1 MQKQNPLISVIIPV
15 YNAGNFLEYT
25 LEAIKNQTFKNFEVI
40 CVNDGSTDNS
50 QEILEKYAAKDKN
63 FRIFY
68 QNNQGGSASR
78 NFALDKVKGQYIA
91 FCDHDDIYHPQYLE
105 VLYRHMCDTGAD
117 ISCCSYLKFALRG
130 GYNFKERYTAP
141 FPVRFMSE
149 SPFEDKFCHKK
160 KIGTLMWQKL
170 YAAPLL
176 EGIRFSLKLPA
187 INDILFN
194 IEVLLNSRKAVVCTQ
209 ELIAYRQGETSQT
222 LQKLSEKRIQEY
234 RDLFSEIVN
243 LGEKY
248 PGRQKVLDKIATRYA
263 YGMFVDEVLHRYNP
277 LTETELYDTLRRYLQ
292 EVLSERHFRFF
303 SLGIKRM
310 FWLWAFCRKKNSLL
324 HRGYSHFNKK
334 ERCQ

>member
-1 MQKQNPLISVIIPV
+1 
-15 YNAGNFLEYT
+15 
-25 LEAIKNQTFKNFEVI
+25 
-40 CVNDGSTDNS
+40 
-50 QEILEKYAAKDKN
+50 
-63 FRIFY
+63 
-68 QNNQGGSASR
+68 
-78 NFALDKVKGQYIA
+78 
-91 FCDHDDIYHPQYLE
+91 
-105 VLYRHMCDTGAD
+105 
-117 ISCCSYLKFALRG
+117 
-130 GYNFKERYTAP
+130 
-141 FPVRFMSE
+141 MSE
-149 SPFEDKFCHKK
+149 YPFEDKFCHKK

-234 RDLFSEIVN
+234 RDLFSEIVD

-248 PGRQKVLDKIATRYA
+248 PGRQKLLDKIATRYA
-263 YGMFVDEVLHRYNP
+263 YGMFVDEVLHRYDP